1 MMTAM
6 RNTLKKINR
15 TVLEMDL
22 GILFLGVLAQIIGAF
37 IAKDKM
43 MYAGSLW
50 LGVLLALCDTDFYI
64 AGAYE
69 DRGDE
74 SSDLL
79 FLLCDMYESNGVSTA
94 AYP

>member
-43 MYAGSLW
+43 QGACGS
-50 LGVLLALCDTDFYI
+50 
-64 AGAYE
+64 
-69 DRGDE
+69 
-74 SSDLL
+74 
-79 FLLCDMYESNGVSTA
+79 VSCLRLQQHIICTV
-94 AYP
+94 PWTGRWISRRRLHRR

>member
-50 LGVLLALCDTDFYI
+50 LGVLLALAATYH
-64 AGAYE
+64 
-69 DRGDE
+69 
-74 SSDLL
+74 
-79 FLLCDMYESNGVSTA
+79 MYVPWTGRWISRRR
-94 AYP
+94 PHRR

>member
-15 TVLEMDL
+15 TVLETDL

-43 MYAGSLW
+43 MYQGACGS
-50 LGVLLALCDTDFYI
+50 
-64 AGAYE
+64 
-69 DRGDE
+69 
-74 SSDLL
+74 
-79 FLLCDMYESNGVSTA
+79 VSCLRLQQHIICTV
-94 AYP
+94 PWTGRWISRRRPHRR